1 MKTPK
6 REETTQHALCSI
18 YLACEGRNWV
28 VVVDLE
34 TRGNQNDI
42 RICCLTKGFIS
53 IINQKKSDFY

>member
-42 RICCLTKGFIS
+42 RICCL
-53 IINQKKSDFY
+53 